1 MKWSKSLIQ
10 TLRDNPQDA
19 EIDSHKLLV
28 RAGIVKK
35 LAGGLYTY
43 LPLGMRSLKKVQQI
57 VREEMDRAGA
67 QEIVMPILQ
76 PAKLWKTSGRWESMG
91 PGMFRVKDRAEQ
103 EYSMAPTAEE
113 TVTEVIRN
121 VVNSYRQLP
130 VTVYQMQWKFRD
142 EIRPRFGLMR
152 SKEFLMKDAY
162 SFDVSMEAAD
172 KSYMAMFEAY
182 KRIFARC
189 GLKAYPVEADT
200 GDIGGKFSHEFHV
213 LAEAG
218 EDGIAFCDGC
228 GYAANLEKAER
239 SASPSPRSHS
249 LDEAQASHETSS
261 SSSEGQTAGESAE
274 AQASHET
281 SSEGQTAGENLPCEE
296 VHTPNAK
303 TIDEVA
309 AFMGLKGDAFVK
321 SLVYVADG
329 KPVMVCVRGD
339 REVNDVKL
347 KHFLDAKKI
356 ELADYD
362 TVLKVTGANA
372 GSVGPVKPADATL
385 RIVADQDLKGA
396 TGCIVGANKDD
407 YHLKNV
413 DLNRDAKI
421 ADADYADLVVVKDGD
436 ICAKCGRPIVIK
448 RGIEVGHVFKLGTK
462 YTDAFKAVYK
472 TDDLK
477 EQTMVMGCYGIGV
490 SRTVQAVIEQSH
502 DKDGII
508 WPAAVAPYQV
518 VIENLDPDKA
528 EVTAV
533 ADRLEAALEAAGV
546 DVIVD
551 DRAERPGVK
560 FKDADLIGF
569 PVRVVVGAKGLA
581 NGGVEV
587 KRRCDDKSKM
597 QIVAPDAAVDT
608 IKELL
613 K

>member
-1 MKWSKSLIQ
+1 MKWTKSMIQ

-43 LPLGMRSLKKVQQI
+43 LPLGMRSLKKVQEIIRQ
-57 VREEMDRAGA
+57 EMDRAGA
-67 QEIVMPILQ
+67 LEICMPILQ
-76 PAKLWKTSGRWESMG
+76 PAELWKQSGRWESMG
-91 PGMFRVKDRAEQ
+91 PGMFRVKDRAQ
-103 EYSMAPTAEE
+103 HDYSMAPTAEE

-121 VVNSYRQLP
+121 VINSYRQLP
-130 VTVYQMQWKFRD
+130 VTVYQIQWKFRD

-162 SFDVSMEAAD
+162 SFDTTMEAAD

-182 KRIFARC
+182 KRVFARC

-218 EDGIAFCDGC
+218 EDGIAFCETC

-239 SASPSPRSHS
+239 KVAVRS
-249 LDEAQASHETSS
+249 DADCPAY
-261 SSSEGQTAGESAE
+261 
-274 AQASHET
+274 
-281 SSEGQTAGENLPCEE
+281 EE
-296 VHTPNAK
+296 VHTPDAK
-303 TIDEVA
+303 TIEQVSK
-309 AFMGLKGDAFVK
+309 FMGVPGSAFVK
-321 SLVYVADG
+321 SLIYNADG
-329 KPVMVCVRGD
+329 KPVMVCVPGD
-339 REVNDVKL
+339 RDVNDVKL
-347 KHFLDAKKI
+347 KHFLDVKKL
-356 ELADYD
+356 ELADFE
-362 TVLKVTGANA
+362 TVLKASGANA
-372 GSVGPVKPADATL
+372 GSVGPVKPADASI
-385 RIVADQDLKGA
+385 RIVCDQALKGA
-396 TGCIVGANKDD
+396 KGCIVGANKDD

-413 DLNRDAKI
+413 DLARDCNI
-421 ADADYADLVVVKDGD
+421 ADADFADLVVVRDGD
-436 ICAKCGRPIVIK
+436 ICAKCGKPMVIK

-462 YTDAFKAVYK
+462 YTDAFNAVYK

-477 EQTMVMGCYGIGV
+477 EATMIMGCYGIGV

-508 WPAAVAPYQV
+508 WPASVAPYQV
-518 VIENLDPDKA
+518 CISLLDPDQA
-528 EVTAV
+528 EVAAV
-533 ADRLEAALEAAGV
+533 ADKLEAELEAMGV

-587 KRRCDDKSKM
+587 KRRDQDKSQMK
-597 QIVAPDAAVDT
+597 IVAPAEAAAA

-613 K
+613 G

>member
-1 MKWSKSLIQ
+1 MKWTKSMIQ

-43 LPLGMRSLKKVQQI
+43 LPLGMRSLKKVQEIIRQ
-57 VREEMDRAGA
+57 EMDRAGA
-67 QEIVMPILQ
+67 LEICMPILQ
-76 PAKLWKTSGRWESMG
+76 PAELWKQSGRWESMG
-91 PGMFRVKDRAEQ
+91 PGMFRVKDRAQ
-103 EYSMAPTAEE
+103 HDYSMAPTAEE

-121 VVNSYRQLP
+121 VINSYRQLP
-130 VTVYQMQWKFRD
+130 VTVYQIQWKFRD

-162 SFDVSMEAAD
+162 SFDTTMEAAD
-172 KSYMAMFEAY
+172 KSYTAMFEAY
-182 KRIFARC
+182 KRVFARC

-218 EDGIAFCDGC
+218 EDGIAFCETC

-239 SASPSPRSHS
+239 KVAVRS
-249 LDEAQASHETSS
+249 DADCPAY
-261 SSSEGQTAGESAE
+261 
-274 AQASHET
+274 
-281 SSEGQTAGENLPCEE
+281 EE
-296 VHTPNAK
+296 VHTPDAK
-303 TIDEVA
+303 TIEQVSK
-309 AFMGLKGDAFVK
+309 FMGVPGSAFVK
-321 SLVYVADG
+321 SLIYNADG
-329 KPVMVCVRGD
+329 KPVMVCVPGD
-339 REVNDVKL
+339 RDVNDVKL
-347 KHFLDAKKI
+347 KHFLDVKKL
-356 ELADYD
+356 ELADFE
-362 TVLKVTGANA
+362 TVLKASGANA
-372 GSVGPVKPADATL
+372 GSVGPVKPADASI
-385 RIVADQDLKGA
+385 RIVCDQALKGA
-396 TGCIVGANKDD
+396 KGCIVGANKDD

-413 DLNRDAKI
+413 DLARDCNI
-421 ADADYADLVVVKDGD
+421 ADADFADLVVVRDGD
-436 ICAKCGRPIVIK
+436 ICAKCGKPMVIK

-462 YTDAFKAVYK
+462 YTDAFNAVYK

-477 EQTMVMGCYGIGV
+477 EATMIMGCYGIGV

-508 WPAAVAPYQV
+508 WPASVAPYQV
-518 VIENLDPDKA
+518 CISLLDPDQA
-528 EVTAV
+528 EVAAV
-533 ADRLEAALEAAGV
+533 ADKLETELEAMGV

-587 KRRCDDKSKM
+587 KRRDQDKSQRK
-597 QIVAPDAAVDT
+597 IVAPVEAAAA

>member
-1 MKWSKSLIQ
+1 MKWTKSMIQ

-43 LPLGMRSLKKVQQI
+43 LPLGMRSLKKVQAI
-57 VREEMDRAGA
+57 IREEMDRAGA
-67 QEIVMPILQ
+67 LEIVMPILQ
-76 PAKLWKTSGRWESMG
+76 PAELWKQSGRWESMG
-91 PGMFRVKDRAEQ
+91 PGMFRVKDRAQ
-103 EYSMAPTAEE
+103 HDYSMAPTAEE
-113 TVTEVIRN
+113 TATEVIRN
-121 VVNSYRQLP
+121 VIYSYRQLP
-130 VTVYQMQWKFRD
+130 VTVYQIQWKFRD

-162 SFDVSMEAAD
+162 SFDTTMEAAD

-182 KRIFARC
+182 KRVFARC

-218 EDGIAFCDGC
+218 EDGIAFCETC

-239 SASPSPRSHS
+239 KVAVRS
-249 LDEAQASHETSS
+249 DADCPAY
-261 SSSEGQTAGESAE
+261 
-274 AQASHET
+274 
-281 SSEGQTAGENLPCEE
+281 EE
-296 VHTPNAK
+296 VHTPDAK
-303 TIDEVA
+303 TIEQVSK
-309 AFMGLKGDAFVK
+309 FMGVPGSAFVK
-321 SLVYVADG
+321 SLIYNADG
-329 KPVMVCVRGD
+329 KPVMVCVPGD
-339 REVNDVKL
+339 RDVNDVKL
-347 KHFLDAKKI
+347 KHFLDVKKL
-356 ELADYD
+356 ELADFE
-362 TVLKVTGANA
+362 TVLKASGANA
-372 GSVGPVKPADATL
+372 GSVGPVKPADASI
-385 RIVADQDLKGA
+385 RIVCDQALKGA
-396 TGCIVGANKDD
+396 KGCIVGANKDD

-413 DLNRDAKI
+413 DLARDCNI
-421 ADADYADLVVVKDGD
+421 ADADFADLVVVRDGD
-436 ICAKCGRPIVIK
+436 ICAKCGKPMVIK

-462 YTDAFKAVYK
+462 YTDAFNAVYK

-477 EQTMVMGCYGIGV
+477 EATMIMGCYGIGV

-508 WPAAVAPYQV
+508 WPASVAPYQV
-518 VIENLDPDKA
+518 CISLLDPDQA
-528 EVTAV
+528 EVAAV
-533 ADRLEAALEAAGV
+533 ADKLEAELEAMGV

-581 NGGVEV
+581 NGRVEV
-587 KRRCDDKSKM
+587 KRRDQDKSQMK
-597 QIVAPDAAVDT
+597 IVAPAEAAAA

>member
-1 MKWSKSLIQ
+1 MKWTKSMIQ

-43 LPLGMRSLKKVQQI
+43 LPLGMRSLKKVQEIIRQ
-57 VREEMDRAGA
+57 EMDRAGA
-67 QEIVMPILQ
+67 LEICMPILQ
-76 PAKLWKTSGRWESMG
+76 PAELWKQSGRWESMG
-91 PGMFRVKDRAEQ
+91 PGMFRVKDRAQ
-103 EYSMAPTAEE
+103 HDYSMAPTAEE

-121 VVNSYRQLP
+121 VINSYRQLP
-130 VTVYQMQWKFRD
+130 VTVYQIQWKFRD

-162 SFDVSMEAAD
+162 SFDTTMEAAD

-182 KRIFARC
+182 KRVFARC

-218 EDGIAFCDGC
+218 EDGIAFCETC

-239 SASPSPRSHS
+239 KVAVRS
-249 LDEAQASHETSS
+249 DADC
-261 SSSEGQTAGESAE
+261 
-274 AQASHET
+274 
-281 SSEGQTAGENLPCEE
+281 PVYEE
-296 VHTPNAK
+296 VHTPDAK
-303 TIDEVA
+303 TIEQVSK
-309 AFMGLKGDAFVK
+309 FMGVPGSAFVK
-321 SLVYVADG
+321 SLIYNADG
-329 KPVMVCVRGD
+329 KPVMVCVPGD
-339 REVNDVKL
+339 RDVNDVKL
-347 KHFLDAKKI
+347 KHFLDVKKL
-356 ELADYD
+356 ELADFE
-362 TVLKVTGANA
+362 TVLKASGANA
-372 GSVGPVKPADATL
+372 GSVGPVKPADASI
-385 RIVADQDLKGA
+385 RIVCDQALKGA
-396 TGCIVGANKDD
+396 KGCIVGANKDD

-413 DLNRDAKI
+413 DLARDCNI
-421 ADADYADLVVVKDGD
+421 ADADFADLVVVRDGD
-436 ICAKCGRPIVIK
+436 ICAKCGKPMVIK

-462 YTDAFKAVYK
+462 YTDAFNAVYK

-477 EQTMVMGCYGIGV
+477 EATMIMGCYGIGV

-508 WPAAVAPYQV
+508 WPASVAPYQV
-518 VIENLDPDKA
+518 CISLLDPDQA
-528 EVTAV
+528 EVAAV
-533 ADRLEAALEAAGV
+533 ADKLEAELEAMGV

-587 KRRCDDKSKM
+587 KRRDQDKSQMK
-597 QIVAPDAAVDT
+597 IVAPAEAAAA

>member
-1 MKWSKSLIQ
+1 MKWTKSMIQ

-43 LPLGMRSLKKVQQI
+43 LPLGMRSLKKVQEIIRQ
-57 VREEMDRAGA
+57 EMDRAGA
-67 QEIVMPILQ
+67 LEICMPILQ
-76 PAKLWKTSGRWESMG
+76 PAELWKQSGRWESMG
-91 PGMFRVKDRAEQ
+91 PGMFRVKDRAQ
-103 EYSMAPTAEE
+103 HDYSMAPTAEE

-121 VVNSYRQLP
+121 VINSYRQLP
-130 VTVYQMQWKFRD
+130 VTVYQIQWKFRD

-162 SFDVSMEAAD
+162 SFDTTMEAAD

-182 KRIFARC
+182 KRVFARC

-218 EDGIAFCDGC
+218 EDGIAFCETC

-239 SASPSPRSHS
+239 KVAVRS
-249 LDEAQASHETSS
+249 DADCPAY
-261 SSSEGQTAGESAE
+261 
-274 AQASHET
+274 
-281 SSEGQTAGENLPCEE
+281 EE
-296 VHTPNAK
+296 VHTPDAK
-303 TIDEVA
+303 TIEQVSK
-309 AFMGLKGDAFVK
+309 FMGVPGSAFVK
-321 SLVYVADG
+321 SLIYNADG
-329 KPVMVCVRGD
+329 KPVMVCVPGD
-339 REVNDVKL
+339 RDVNDVKL
-347 KHFLDAKKI
+347 KHFLDVKKL
-356 ELADYD
+356 ELADFE
-362 TVLKVTGANA
+362 TVLKASGANA
-372 GSVGPVKPADATL
+372 GSVGPVKPADASI
-385 RIVADQDLKGA
+385 RIVCDQALKGA
-396 TGCIVGANKDD
+396 KGCIVGANKDD

-413 DLNRDAKI
+413 DLARDCNI
-421 ADADYADLVVVKDGD
+421 ADADFADLVVVRDGD
-436 ICAKCGRPIVIK
+436 ICAKCGKPMVIK

-462 YTDAFKAVYK
+462 YTDAFNAVYK

-477 EQTMVMGCYGIGV
+477 EATMIMGCYGIGV

-508 WPAAVAPYQV
+508 WPASVAPYQV
-518 VIENLDPDKA
+518 CISLLDPDQA
-528 EVTAV
+528 EVAAV
-533 ADRLEAALEAAGV
+533 ADKLETELEAMGV

-587 KRRCDDKSKM
+587 KRRDQDKSQMK
-597 QIVAPDAAVDT
+597 IGAPAEAAAA

-613 K
+613 G